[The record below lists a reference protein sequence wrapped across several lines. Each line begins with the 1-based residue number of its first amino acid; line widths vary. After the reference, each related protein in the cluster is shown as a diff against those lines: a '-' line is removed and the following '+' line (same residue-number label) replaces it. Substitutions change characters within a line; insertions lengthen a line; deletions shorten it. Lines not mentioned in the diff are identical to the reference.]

1 MSWLTKRIQTARRQ
15 EKNRRKQA
23 KGALRQLR
31 VQAGGNPPLRF
42 LSGPLNPRM
51 GQEQAFHHKGERP

>member
-31 VQAGGNPPLRF
+31 VQAGGNSPVRF
-42 LSGPLNPRM
+42 LSGTLNSRM
-51 GQEQAFHHKGERP
+51 GQEQAIYYKGERP